1 MPQSLAIRLDTS
13 PLITPAGRRFAY
25 LQDGPGKTRQYRR
38 PVEQSKK
45 DSPQGQYQQLE
56 GQQEPT
62 LPQTSLSLLKHEL
75 EEATAM
81 IRRMQRPASYKTRE
95 QEVSLYTEPFC

>member
-1 MPQSLAIRLDTS
+1 MPQSLAMRLDTS
-13 PLITPAGRRFAY
+13 PLSTPAGRRFAF

-38 PVEQSKK
+38 LAEQSKQ
-45 DSPQGQYQQLE
+45 DSPQELE
-56 GQQEPT
+56 GQQVPT

-81 IRRMQRPASYKTRE
+81 IKRMKRPASYKTRE
-95 QEVSLYTEPFC
+95 PEVSLYTEPFC